1 MQLVEEYIKK
11 EDFQMKGPPRIIK
24 EKRLEQEERER
35 ERERSVHPCARTSSS
50 GEIVKNH
57 LYT

>member
-1 MQLVEEYIKK
+1 
-11 EDFQMKGPPRIIK
+11 MKGPPRIIK

-35 ERERSVHPCARTSSS
+35 ERERSVHPCAKTSSS

>member
-1 MQLVEEYIKK
+1 MNGPHKK
-11 EDFQMKGPPRIIK
+11 K
-24 EKRLEQEERER
+24 KRLEQEQRERER
-35 ERERSVHPCARTSSS
+35 ERERENSVHSCTRTSSS

>member
-1 MQLVEEYIKK
+1 
-11 EDFQMKGPPRIIK
+11 MKGPPPLPTENQEK
-24 EKRLEQEERER
+24 EIRTRRERER
-35 ERERSVHPCARTSSS
+35 EREKFIHHCPRTSSS

>member
-35 ERERSVHPCARTSSS
+35 EREVYILVQEHCPRAR
-50 GEIVKNH
+50 
-57 LYT
+57 L